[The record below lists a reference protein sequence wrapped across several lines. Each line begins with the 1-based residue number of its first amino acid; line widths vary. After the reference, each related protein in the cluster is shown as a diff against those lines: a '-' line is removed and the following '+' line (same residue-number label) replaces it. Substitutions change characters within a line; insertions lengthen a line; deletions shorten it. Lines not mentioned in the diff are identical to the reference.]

1 MIITIS
7 ILRWRNIMANIV
19 DIDDCSE
26 TLYYCPYCSTTTSNT
41 VTKFA
46 TIKFGHSMEDLY
58 FKVFYILDCN
68 TCGKHSILVEK
79 EKPSNNNNTEIQ
91 SIDKQNSN
99 VSILSQKF
107 IYPVDNTSRL
117 VPPASDSMPKDV
129 RSMYNEAASVFELS
143 PRSSAALIRL
153 TLETLLKKHLVND
166 GKDHNLNTMI
176 GMSNM
181 EQPEL
186 VTEFMDMIRKEG
198 NEEVHPEYEK
208 LEHEWGD
215 ITKDTNKDQVL
226 YMFNYINS
234 ICDLL
239 GVVDKMHNDYEDLPE
254 SQKRA
259 IRKRNAKYNVK

>member
-1 MIITIS
+1 MTK
-7 ILRWRNIMANIV
+7 IV
-19 DIDDCSE
+19 DIEDCKES
-26 TLYYCPYCSTTTSNT
+26 LYYCPYCRTKTSNT

-46 TIKFGHSMEDLY
+46 SIKFGHSMEDLY
-58 FKVFYILDCN
+58 FKVFYMLDCN
-68 TCGKHSILVEK
+68 TCGNHSILVEK
-79 EKPSNNNNTEIQ
+79 EKLSDSNSTKIQ
-91 SIDKQNSN
+91 SIDKQNN
-99 VSILSQKF
+99 TSILSQKF
-107 IYPVDNTSRL
+107 IYPVDNTSPL
-117 VPPASDSMPKDV
+117 VPPASESMPEDV

-166 GKDHNLNTMI
+166 GKEHSLNAMI

-186 VTEFMDMIRKEG
+186 VTEFMDMIRKKG

-208 LEHEWGD
+208 LEHEWGN

-226 YMFNYINS
+226 YMFKYINS

-239 GVVDKMHNDYEDLPE
+239 GIVDKMHSDYEALPD
-254 SQKRA
+254 SQKQA
-259 IRKRNAKYNVK
+259 IQERNAKYDNK